1 MERGSHRADETVV
14 VWFRDDLRLADNPA
28 VSAAAAERRPMVA
41 VYVLDE
47 TAGRRGPGGAFRWW
61 LHHSLAALQAS
72 LQAAGV
78 PLVFGRGPVAAAL
91 PKLLAAVGAVSVH
104 WNRRYDGPGRDTDT
118 RLKAAL
124 RERGVAVESHN
135 GTLLVEPWTV
145 KPRSGDHFKV
155 FTPFWK
161 ACRPV
166 LDERPPP
173 LPPARLTPGPQD
185 LPVGVPL
192 GDLALL
198 PTAPDWAGGLR
209 ETWTPGEA
217 GAHARLTRFLDHGL
231 ARYAAHRDEPAA
243 DAVSM
248 LSPHLRH
255 GEISVGT
262 VLAAARMRED
272 EGRARAANVTKFVTE
287 LGWREFSYHL
297 LFHFPALAERNYQSR
312 FNAFAWREDSAADL
326 RAWQRGRTGY
336 PIVDAGMRQLWATGF
351 MHNRVRMIVASFLI
365 KHLLVD
371 WRAGEDWFWDTLVD
385 SDPASNASGWQ
396 WVAGSGADA
405 APFFRVFNPVL
416 QGEKFDPDGA
426 YVRRWVPELADLPR
440 QVIHRPWTAEGRHRQ
455 TYPDPIVDHATA
467 RDRALAT
474 FGRVKTAA

>member
-1 MERGSHRADETVV
+1 MDRRTRRDDDTVV

-28 VSAAAAERRPMVA
+28 LSAAAAERRPIVA

-47 TAGRRGPGGAFRWW
+47 TPGRRGHGGAFRWW
-61 LHHSLAALQAS
+61 LHHSLTALRAALAK
-72 LQAAGV
+72 AGV
-78 PLVFGRGPVAAAL
+78 PLLFARGPEETVL
-91 PKLLAAVGAVSVH
+91 PDILAAVGGVSVH
-104 WNRRYDGPGRDTDT
+104 WNRRYDRPGRDIDA
-118 RLKAAL
+118 RLKTAL
-124 RERGVAVESHN
+124 RERGLSVESHS

-161 ACRPV
+161 ACRPLV
-166 LDERPPP
+166 DERPAP
-173 LPPARLTPGPQD
+173 LPRSRLTPGPSD
-185 LPVGVPL
+185 LDVGIPL
-192 GDLALL
+192 EALGLL
-198 PTAPDWAGGLR
+198 PMSPDWAGGLR
-209 ETWTPGEA
+209 ETWTPGED
-217 GAHARLTRFLDHGL
+217 GAHARLAHFLDHGL
-231 ARYAAHRDEPAA
+231 ARYAVHRDEPAA

-262 VLAAARMRED
+262 VLAAVRMQAD
-272 EGRARAANVTKFVTE
+272 AGRARDANVSKFMTE

-297 LFHFPALAERNYQSR
+297 LFHFPDLAGRNYQSR
-312 FNAFAWREDSAADL
+312 FNAFAWRDDTAADL

-336 PIVDAGMRQLWATGF
+336 PIVDAGMRQLWTTGF
-351 MHNRVRMIVASFLI
+351 VHNRVRMIVASFLI

-371 WRAGEDWFWDTLVD
+371 WRVGEDWFWDTLVD

-416 QGEKFDPDGA
+416 QGEKFDADGA
-426 YVRRWVPELADLPR
+426 YVRRWVPELSDLPSKA
-440 QVIHRPWTAEGRHRQ
+440 VHCPWTVEGRHRR